1 MHKFLQLVCVI
12 SMLCAHAVYADV
24 LVLKNGDRIT
34 GEIKR
39 IWDSEITIEPDYA
52 DDFKVDVE
60 AIEHI
65 ESDRNFDIE
74 LKGGRSLL
82 AQFDGADAEGNQ
94 IIRSVDETLAVP
106 LALLFELDE
115 PEKDFD
121 WEGHIDFSA
130 TVNDGNTDSLNSK
143 LRADTTVEFPNHR
156 HIGEITFFREEQDG
170 VSTKEQDLF
179 RYSYAWLF
187 SDPWFVGTQLSY
199 ERDPIIELDSRVI
212 GSVGIGLDVWNTPR
226 RALSVQLGAGLQTER
241 IGVQTDDSG
250 VATWTLRYRQDFI
263 GDDLELFH
271 NHNITHNVSGRDN
284 TSYKTSTGFR
294 FEITDLLY
302 ANVSLDYD
310 FETDPSDVAQQ
321 EDITLVVGIGAEF

>member
-1 MHKFLQLVCVI
+1 MHKILQLICVI
-12 SMLCAHAVYADV
+12 SILCGHAVYADV

-60 AIEHI
+60 AVEHI

-94 IIRSVDETLAVP
+94 IIRSVDETLGVP
-106 LALLFELDE
+106 LAQLFELDE

-130 TVNDGNTDSLNSK
+130 TVNDGNTDSFDSK
-143 LRADTTVEFPNHR
+143 LRADTTVDFPNHR
-156 HIGEITFFREEQDG
+156 HIAEITFIREEQDG
-170 VSTKEQDLF
+170 DSNKEQDLF
-179 RYSYAWLF
+179 RYSYNWLF
-187 SDPWFVGTQLSY
+187 NDPWFLGTQLTY
-199 ERDPIIELDSRVI
+199 ERDPIIELDRRVI

-226 RALSVQLGAGLQTER
+226 RALSVQLGAGLQTEE
-241 IGVQTDDSG
+241 IGMQSENSS
-250 VATWTLRYRQDFI
+250 VATWTLRYRHDFL

-271 NHNITHNVSGRDN
+271 NHTITHNLSGRTN

-294 FEITDLLY
+294 IEITDLFY

-310 FETDPSDVAQQ
+310 VETEPVDLAENDDTV
-321 EDITLVVGIGAEF
+321 LVIGIGAEF